1 MSEENANTM
10 PNRDNR
16 ECLANVLELG
26 ENSVLKMIAHVVE
39 FRSS

>member
-16 ECLANVLELG
+16 DCLVNVLDLG
-26 ENSVLKMIAHVVE
+26 VNSVLKMIARVIE
-39 FRSS
+39 FVSP